1 MPIPNK
7 SLYAATKSFIY
18 TFSQSLFYELRPLNI
33 HVCCLCPGGT
43 LTERVRREL
52 GEKKLNRT
60 KFCQSPEEVAA
71 IAVEAMYRKKF
82 RIIPGWY
89 NRVLFWLS
97 QTLPDAIKI
106 QIIELAFKRE
116 APKGNSP
123 AYLASRLKPIALIT
137 R

>member
-1 MPIPNK
+1 
-7 SLYAATKSFIY
+7 
-18 TFSQSLFYELRPLNI
+18 
-33 HVCCLCPGGT
+33 
-43 LTERVRREL
+43 
-52 GEKKLNRT
+52 
-60 KFCQSPEEVAA
+60 
-71 IAVEAMYRKKF
+71 
-82 RIIPGWY
+82 
-89 NRVLFWLS
+89 LS